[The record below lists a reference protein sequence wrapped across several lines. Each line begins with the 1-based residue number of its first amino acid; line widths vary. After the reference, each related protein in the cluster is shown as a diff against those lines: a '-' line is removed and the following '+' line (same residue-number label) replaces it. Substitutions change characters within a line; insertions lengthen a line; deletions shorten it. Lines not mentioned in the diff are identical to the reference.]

1 METNVIDGQTFA
13 ETVAETGGTSAA
25 ENLTQ
30 ELASHVNFTPEPA
43 QGQKSEQY
51 ESFTSEDIARA
62 REQEKQKLYPQ
73 LEKLKDEV
81 SSLRREREERE
92 AEEARM
98 RAEAEAE
105 AKRRAEEEMDVRE
118 LLRTKEQ
125 EWANQLE
132 QERVERERAIA
143 LLEQERQF
151 QELQAYRQQ
160 RLEAERDNIIPEL
173 IDLIDGGT
181 PEEIESSIQGLKDR
195 SARILESAQQAM
207 TSARRDMAGSRV
219 TAPAAGPLDTDSEN
233 RSFTPEDIRNMS
245 VSDYQKYRER
255 LLGSAAANR
264 GRGLFG

>member
-1 METNVIDGQTFA
+1 MEANVIDSQTFA
-13 ETVAETGGTSAA
+13 ETVAETGGPSAA
-25 ENLTQ
+25 ENLTAEMQ
-30 ELASHVNFTPEPA
+30 EVLPPAPEKAAEPGDRFDA
-43 QGQKSEQY
+43 FSAD
-51 ESFTSEDIARA
+51 DIAKA

-81 SSLRREREERE
+81 ASLRREREERE
-92 AEEARM
+92 AEEARIK
-98 RAEAEAE
+98 AEQEAE

-118 LLRTKEQ
+118 LLKTKEQ
-125 EWANQLE
+125 EWSSQLE

-143 LLEQERQF
+143 LLEQEKQF

-160 RLEAERDNIIPEL
+160 RLESERENIIPEL
-173 IDLIDGGT
+173 IDLIDGST
-181 PEEIESSIQGLKDR
+181 PDEIESSIASLKDR

-207 TSARRDMAGSRV
+207 TSARRDMTGSRV

-233 RSFTPEDIRNMS
+233 RSFSPEDIRNMS
-245 VSDYQKYRER
+245 ISDYQKYRER